1 MPPSRPTLLRRFW
14 RLTALNILAN
24 VTVPLASLID
34 TALLGHLADI
44 RFLAGVALASVLFE
58 YLYWTFG
65 FLRMGTTGITAQAVG
80 RGEEV
85 EVYLVLYRSLAFAW
99 LVGALILAL
108 QAPLSDLGFSLLSG
122 TPEVENAGISYFGAR
137 VWATPATLSN
147 FVFLGWFLGREESGT
162 ALLLT
167 VITNVANI
175 VANYLFIVH
184 MGLAAFGAGL
194 GTAVS
199 QYLGLLAAFVVFLS
213 RPGRIPWHWAQVWRP
228 SAIAELFRLNRD
240 ILIRTVALITAFAVF
255 TNCSSLLGTI
265 VLAANA
271 VLQRLV
277 MLAAYLI
284 DGAAFATESL
294 AGILLGEADRPAL
307 FRLRRLAL
315 LSGVG
320 IASLCCVLYLGWP
333 ETLLRLLTTHDATV
347 EVSLTHLP
355 WLVPTLLFGALAYI
369 YDGLFLGLTAGRPL
383 RNAMLI
389 SLFLAF
395 LPVALAAVQLG
406 NNHLLWASMVTFMMA
421 RAATL
426 WRASRVLPPFT
437 DAGDAPEEP
446 SVPRG

>member
-1 MPPSRPTLLRRFW
+1 MPSSDHSLWRRFW
-14 RLTALNILAN
+14 RLTGLNILAN

-34 TALLGHLADI
+34 TALLGHLDDI

-65 FLRMGTTGITAQAVG
+65 FLRMGTTGLTAQAVG
-80 RGEEV
+80 RGDGTG
-85 EVYLVLYRSLAFAW
+85 VYLVLYRSLAFAW
-99 LVGALILAL
+99 LAGGLLLVL
-108 QAPLSDLGFSLLSG
+108 QLPLGYLGFSLLGG
-122 TPEVENAGISYFGAR
+122 TAEVENAGVSYFQAR
-137 VWATPATLSN
+137 IWAAPASLSN

-175 VANYLFIVH
+175 VANYILIVH
-184 MGLAAFGAGL
+184 LGLAAFGAGL
-194 GTAVS
+194 GTTIS
-199 QYLGLLAAFVVFLS
+199 QYLGFLVAIALFLL
-213 RPGRIPWHWAQVWRP
+213 RPGRVPWRWVQVWRP
-228 SAIAELFRLNRD
+228 AAIAESWRLNRD

-294 AGILLGEADRPAL
+294 AGILLGERDRPTL

-315 LSGVG
+315 RSGVG
-320 IASLCCVLYLGWP
+320 LAGLCCVLYLSWP
-333 ETLLRLLTTHDATV
+333 ETLLRLLTTHEATV
-347 EVSLTHLP
+347 QTSLAHLP
-355 WLVPTLLFGALAYI
+355 WLLPTLLIGAFAYI
-369 YDGLFLGLTAGRPL
+369 HDGLFLGLTAGRPL
-383 RNAMLI
+383 RNAMLV

-395 LPVALAAVQLG
+395 LPGALTAVRLG
-406 NNHLLWASMVTFMMA
+406 SNHLLWASMVTFMMA
-421 RAATL
+421 RAVTL
-426 WRASRVLPPFT
+426 WRASRWLPAFT
-437 DAGDAPEEP
+437 ESLSAVQE
-446 SVPRG
+446 